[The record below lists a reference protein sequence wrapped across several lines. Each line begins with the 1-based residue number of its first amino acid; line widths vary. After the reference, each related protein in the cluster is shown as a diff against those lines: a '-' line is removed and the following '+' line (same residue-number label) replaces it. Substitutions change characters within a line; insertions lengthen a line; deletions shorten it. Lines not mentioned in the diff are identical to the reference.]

1 MSWYRTEAELVR
13 FPYISG
19 LAASPRIGRTF
30 GRASDTFKRSR
41 KARGEISIAVIVPCR
56 QMSERWLTV
65 VPFPP
70 PRYRTDVASSYG
82 QTRPPHLRYAASL
95 LRFTSHRRYSTLPP
109 DEGSLR
115 RPKRPG
121 SNSA

>member
-1 MSWYRTEAELVR
+1 MSWYRTEAGLVR

-41 KARGEISIAVIVPCR
+41 KARGEISIAVIVACR

-70 PRYRTDVASSYG
+70 PRYKTDVASPYG
-82 QTRPPHLRYAASL
+82 QTRPPHFRYAAS
-95 LRFTSHRRYSTLPP
+95 FSDSHPIADIRCLPP
-109 DEGSLR
+109 DEDFLR

-121 SNSA
+121 SDSA